1 MNFRKALISL
11 LAAGAV
17 AVTAIAPASA
27 AVRIATPSV
36 QESIGSAPILV
47 RDHFNN
53 GDRVVIRKGNRYWK
67 GYRGYRGY
75 RNGYQRYNDGYWYPR
90 AAFSLGIIIAPQPR
104 RIIRSVGN
112 AHVNWCYNRYRS
124 YRAYDNSYQPYG
136 GPRRACYSPYN

>member
-1 MNFRKALISL
+1 MNLRKALISL

-17 AVTAIAPASA
+17 AITAIAPASA
-27 AVRIATPSV
+27 TMRIATPSV
-36 QESIGSAPILV
+36 QESVGSAPILV

-104 RIIRSVGN
+104 RIVRSVGN

-136 GPRRACYSPYN
+136 GPRRICYSPYN